1 MTRDIPR
8 WGDLIQSK
16 TVICHFIQIKTVI
29 CNKSSGGAGTAAVL
43 CRGALQGRVLTFR
56 ASRNAHAQV
65 REELVLPTNAATPFK
80 GLQLGSMIGKGGYGR
95 VYCGMYEGQ
104 LVAVKV
110 PETLVG
116 QRWVGR
122 SGQGVVRLARFS

>member
-1 MTRDIPR
+1 M
-8 WGDLIQSK
+8 
-16 TVICHFIQIKTVI
+16 
-29 CNKSSGGAGTAAVL
+29 
-43 CRGALQGRVLTFR
+43 
-56 ASRNAHAQV
+56 
-65 REELVLPTNAATPFK
+65 LPTNAATPFK

-110 PETLVG
+110 PGTLVG

-122 SGQGVVRLARFS
+122 FRSGGGPVGEVQLTAYGSGATETGLVSSQGACAEADCMYALLVITY